1 MAKTVLHSFSAP
13 IIHLFFVLSM
23 PKGVVRHLPDDFWLS
38 IDFLYH
44 GLLPKPDPLP
54 CLNL

>member
-1 MAKTVLHSFSAP
+1 M
-13 IIHLFFVLSM
+13 LSM